1 MAEERQRAE
10 MEWQVSSP
18 LAIHGSSIVSLHIVG
33 PPFDLVIAYNSELV
47 ADEPLAFISLL
58 LLIKLFAFAGII
70 WITHSSLC
78 HCLTLLQKERAKY
91 IYFIDSDIQ
100 GRRKRI
106 WKDTKLQPYFIPKLL
121 LMN

>member
-18 LAIHGSSIVSLHIVG
+18 LAIHGSSIISLHIVG

-58 LLIKLFAFAGII
+58 LLI
-70 WITHSSLC
+70 
-78 HCLTLLQKERAKY
+78 
-91 IYFIDSDIQ
+91 
-100 GRRKRI
+100 
-106 WKDTKLQPYFIPKLL
+106 
-121 LMN
+121 